1 MESFE
6 NKTLHTALGKIPADL
21 VVINGRIVNVFSGE
35 IYPGGI
41 AVSGTKIA
49 AIGDVEYAIGQK
61 TKVIDAAGAY
71 LVPGLIDGHVHV
83 ESSMLNVTNFAEMAL
98 RHGTTSIMTDL
109 HEVAVVGGLDAVK
122 EVLAEARNLPFKLF
136 FVVPSHVPFSPGFE
150 TTGGSIGP
158 AEVKE
163 ALHFP
168 NAVGLSEVVV
178 TAALGENP
186 RLWESMQVTR
196 EAGLGLHGHC
206 PFTRGKELSAY
217 ASLNI
222 RTDHEAFDLEDG
234 IQRLRAGIHL
244 QIRDGSTAEGIPDI
258 IRTITEKGLNSRH
271 VSVITDDYLAE
282 DLVQKG
288 YMDAV
293 YRRLIANG
301 VDPLTAI
308 QLISINTAEAY
319 RVDDKIGVLAPGREA
334 DILIVKD
341 LKEFAIHKVIS
352 CGKLVAEDGQLVQK
366 LPSPTPSQKQLH
378 SIHVLKPVS
387 AMDLENLARVTSE
400 HAEVNVNVLV
410 TPQEIPVPD
419 LGVFKLKVVDGVIQP
434 DPQQD
439 VAAICVVERHK
450 ATGNIAL
457 AFARG
462 FKLKTGAMASSVAH
476 DNHNIIA
483 LGTNYADLALAIRRV
498 VELQGGQVVVDGH
511 KILAE
516 VSLPILGL
524 MAEEPAEP
532 LCKQINALTAAARE
546 IGCEMRWPLMFLSF
560 MTCSSGPGYS
570 ITDQGL
576 LDGFHQRFLPIVAE

>member
-21 VVINGRIVNVFSGE
+21 VVINGRFVNVFSGE

-61 TKVIDAAGAY
+61 TKVIDAAGGY

-168 NAVGLSEVVV
+168 NAVGLSEIVV
-178 TAALGENP
+178 TAVLGENP

-293 YRRLIANG
+293 YRRLIGNG

-308 QLISINTAEAY
+308 QLISINAAEAY
-319 RVDDKIGVLAPGREA
+319 RVDDRIGVLAPGREA

-341 LKEFAIHKVIS
+341 LKEFAVHQVIS

-366 LPSPTPSQKQLH
+366 LPSPEPSQKQLH
-378 SIHVLKPVS
+378 SIHVSKPVS
-387 AMDLENLARVTSE
+387 AMDLENLARVPSQQ
-400 HAEVNVNVLV
+400 AEVKVNVLV

-419 LGVFKLKVVDGVIQP
+419 LGVYKVKVAGGVIQP

-439 VAAICVVERHK
+439 VSAICVVERHK

-457 AFARG
+457 AFAKG

-483 LGTNYADLALAIRRV
+483 LGTNYADLALAIQRV
-498 VELQGGQVVVDGH
+498 IELQGGQVVVKDR
-511 KILAE
+511 KITAE
-516 VSLPILGL
+516 VCLPILGL
-524 MAEEPAEP
+524 MAEEPADL
-532 LCKQINALTAAARE
+532 LCTQINALTAAARE

-570 ITDQGL
+570 ITDLGL
-576 LDGFHQRFLPIVAE
+576 LDGFTQRFLPIVAE